1 MASTQPSATPEQ
13 SGAAQ
18 HVAEPLSDER
28 SGEQQKRW
36 QASLAGFLSAI
47 WPGML
52 IALVLTL
59 GLELAHASRNSL
71 VTGIE
76 HVLTLDSRVL
86 LLGWLVVLALVLFLQ
101 ALTGRLWI
109 AAAIAAGVA
118 GLMAYSDLAKL
129 EFRGEPL
136 YPTDV
141 VYLAELPLLLDTVGA
156 GALVVFV
163 LAVLALTGLFWWLSR
178 LARARRSNSPEGA
191 RGNRPRTFTRILVGS
206 VAAAVLLIAATFN
219 QPANALRGAYDV
231 SGARWAPWN
240 QDQNYHDNGFLA
252 GLLYNLPTKAMVEP
266 DGYSEAAMADL
277 VSRYTAIAERVNETR
292 DSAALTDTNVVMIL
306 SESLSDPTKM
316 AGISAEDPIPFLRT
330 LMAENPSGTLL
341 SPTYGGGT
349 STVEFEAL
357 TGMAGVNLS
366 PQVNS
371 PLQGVVAQRKTFPSH
386 LTTYQD
392 HYSLAL
398 HPFSNTFYRRNEA
411 YPAFGFDEALFRK
424 DLPAL
429 GKLPGDR
436 YVSDAAIFGEVVNR
450 LSDSAEPMFLN
461 VVTMQ
466 NHGPQDGLLDP
477 FQVDGPLTTAQE
489 TAAGQYYSGLRHSDD
504 ALRDLVAALEAM
516 PERTI
521 VVLYGDHLPSIWP
534 DDVRKAS
541 GATAGNETPW
551 VVFANFPLEQ
561 VDSAPII
568 GANQLFNQVLDA
580 AGANYTAWDA
590 LLDELATELP
600 AMEGPRK
607 FDAAGNQISDEALSP
622 RAAHLLHD
630 YQLAQYDMISG
641 EGWGTA
647 QLLDPLH

>member
-1 MASTQPSATPEQ
+1 
-13 SGAAQ
+13 
-18 HVAEPLSDER
+18 
-28 SGEQQKRW
+28 
-36 QASLAGFLSAI
+36 
-47 WPGML
+47 ML

-71 VTGIE
+71 GAGIE
-76 HVLTLDSRVL
+76 HLFTLDFRVL

-101 ALTGRLWI
+101 ALTGRLWL
-109 AAAIAAGVA
+109 AAAISAGIA
-118 GLMAYSDLAKL
+118 GLMAYADLAKL

-141 VYLAELPLLLDTVGA
+141 VYLAELPLLLDTVGV
-156 GALVVFV
+156 GALVIFV
-163 LAVLALTGLFWWLSR
+163 IAVLALTGFFWWLNR
-178 LARARRSNSPEGA
+178 VVRARQANLPEGA
-191 RGNRPRTFTRILVGS
+191 RGTRQRMFTRILVGS
-206 VAAAVLLIAATFN
+206 AAAAVLMVAATFN
-219 QPANALRGAYDV
+219 QPANALRGAYNANGV
-231 SGARWAPWN
+231 RWAPWN
-240 QDQNYHDNGFLA
+240 QDQNYNDNGFIA

-266 DGYSEAAMADL
+266 EGYSEVAMADL
-277 VSRYTAIAERVNETR
+277 VSRYTARAEAANEAR
-292 DSAALTDTNVVMIL
+292 DAAALTDTNVVMIL
-306 SESLSDPTKM
+306 SESLSDPTNM
-316 AGISAEDPIPFLRT
+316 VGITAEDPIPFLRS
-330 LMAENPSGTLL
+330 LMAENPSGTML

-357 TGMAGVNLS
+357 TGMAGINLS

-371 PLQGVVAQRKTFPSH
+371 PMQAVVAQRETFPSH

-411 YPAFGFDEALFRK
+411 YPAFGFDEALFRN
-424 DLPAL
+424 DLPDL

-436 YVSDAAIFGEVVNR
+436 YVSDSAIFGELVNR
-450 LSDSAEPMFLN
+450 LSSSAEPMFLN

-489 TAAGQYYSGLRHSDD
+489 IAAGQYYSGLRHSDN
-504 ALRDLVAALEAM
+504 ALRELVAALKAL

-534 DDVRKAS
+534 DHVREAS
-541 GATAGNETPW
+541 GPTAGNETPW
-551 VVFANFPLEQ
+551 VVFANFPLQQ
-561 VDSAPII
+561 VDSAPVI

-590 LLDELATELP
+590 LLDQLATELP

-607 FDAAGNQISDEALSP
+607 FDAAGNQLDDEALSP
-622 RAAHLLHD
+622 RAARLLHD
-630 YQLAQYDMISG
+630 YQLAQYDMLSG
-641 EGWGTA
+641 EGWATA
-647 QLLDPLH
+647 QLLEPLQ